1 MSESNQTL
9 KRTPLFELHKKLG
22 GKLVPFAGYEMPVQ
36 FAGILAEHEQVRS
49 KAGLFDVSHMG
60 QAVLRG
66 PGAAAALEALVPGD
80 IQGLQAGRIRY
91 TMLTNGHG
99 GIIDDLM
106 VASRGEHLYLVVNA
120 SRKDVDLAH
129 IRDHLPAGVTLEEMA
144 DRALIALQGP
154 QAAEVLARLAP
165 ASRHMLFMTGEEL
178 RVGDVP
184 CLVSR
189 SGYTGEDGFELSV
202 AADQAVHLAEMLLD
216 ESEVQPIGLG
226 ARDTLRLEAGL
237 CLYGNDIDETTT
249 PIEAELAWTISKR
262 RREEGGFPGASVIL
276 NQLENGPQRKR
287 VGIRPEGRAPARA
300 HTEISDGSGRPI
312 GEITS
317 GGYGATVQAPI
328 AMGYVQTAFAQPDT
342 AVGLSVRGKMLA
354 AAVVALPFVPHHYY
368 KRK

>member
-1 MSESNQTL
+1 MSESNKTL

-80 IQGLQAGRIRY
+80 IQGLQTGRIRY

-99 GIIDDLM
+99 GIIDDLI

-120 SRKDVDLAH
+120 SRKDIDLAH
-129 IRDHLPAGVTLEEMA
+129 IRDHLPAGVMLEEMA

-154 QAAEVLARLAP
+154 QSAEVLARLAP

-202 AADQAVHLAEMLLD
+202 AAEQAVHLAEMLLD
-216 ESEVQPIGLG
+216 EPEVQPIGLG

-249 PIEAELAWTISKR
+249 PIEADLAWTIGKR
-262 RREEGGFPGASVIL
+262 RCEAGGFPGASVIL

-287 VGIRPEGRAPARA
+287 VGIRPVGRVPARA

-317 GGYGATVQAPI
+317 GSYGATVQAPI
-328 AMGYVQTAFAQPDT
+328 AMGYVQTAFAQPD
-342 AVGLSVRGKMLA
+342 AAIGLSVRGKMLT